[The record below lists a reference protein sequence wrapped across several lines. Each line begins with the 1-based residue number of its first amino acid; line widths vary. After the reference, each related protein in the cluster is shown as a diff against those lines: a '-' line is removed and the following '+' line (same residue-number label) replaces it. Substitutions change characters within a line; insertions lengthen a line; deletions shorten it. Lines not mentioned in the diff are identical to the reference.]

1 MANEKS
7 LLEQYNGL
15 PAIVRILIQLF
26 VGPLASCVYRVL
38 RYIETKNTKTLVIA
52 IIAALTGA
60 FCGVLALIDLI
71 TLIFKGGYT
80 VLVD

>member
-7 LLEQYNGL
+7 FLAQFNGL

-26 VGPLASCVYRVL
+26 AGPLVSGVYRIL
-38 RYIETKNTKTLVIA
+38 RYLETKNTKTLVIA
-52 IIAALTGA
+52 IIALATGG
-60 FCGVLALIDLI
+60 FFGVLAIIDLI

-80 VLVD
+80 VWVD